1 VTFIEGSITD
11 LDLLMETFPGADGIF
26 GGDPFGAAVGDRAPL
41 ASNEA
46 NVTGTVSVLVAAKG
60 CGVPAVVAAS
70 VYGDTPEGPGPWLA
84 PLDADGA
91 VVVPGPAAGGLAV
104 VKERWCRRRV
114 WRRWDS

>member
-1 VTFIEGSITD
+1 MTFIEGSITD

-46 NVTGTVSVLVAAKG
+46 NVTGTLDVLVAAKD
-60 CGVPAVVAAS
+60 CGVPAVIAASSSS

-91 VVVPGPAAGGLAV
+91 VVVPGPAVGDLAV
-104 VKERWCRRRV
+104 VKER
-114 WRRWDS
+114 